1 VTVASFLYVLLMG
14 YGFVFFTSE
23 GIAISSRSFLAY
35 VLLLFWLG
43 FFVPIEAGTVFLS
56 VWIVYV
62 LCFVAAWKW
71 RESFHKA
78 FRELISNP
86 FHGVFNNF
94 LLILPLVSSMLL
106 MAVTGMIELQASV
119 GIPTG
124 EPEFGNLPLQGIFL
138 ELAYAP
144 VVEELGFRFIPIG
157 LYAALYLLLA
167 GRNTATKGGLLI
179 TAVLYPDGAKKAVGL
194 PNVTEHGI
202 WRGISVGEWVM
213 IIVTSALYGYAHVM
227 SGIGW
232 QVGKITSVFVQ
243 GFIFAVA
250 YIAYG
255 FEAPIL
261 LHWYFNYYLFFFD
274 PEVVSKFFPM
284 VDPILSVVQVL
295 IVLFGIFGWLAFAFM
310 WLRKLLSRRMTAK
323 QAVPLDPTTLTS

>member
-1 VTVASFLYVLLMG
+1 
-14 YGFVFFTSE
+14 
-23 GIAISSRSFLAY
+23 
-35 VLLLFWLG
+35 
-43 FFVPIEAGTVFLS
+43 
-56 VWIVYV
+56 
-62 LCFVAAWKW
+62 
-71 RESFHKA
+71 
-78 FRELISNP
+78 
-86 FHGVFNNF
+86 
-94 LLILPLVSSMLL
+94 
-106 MAVTGMIELQASV
+106 
-119 GIPTG
+119 
-124 EPEFGNLPLQGIFL
+124 
-138 ELAYAP
+138 
-144 VVEELGFRFIPIG
+144 
-157 LYAALYLLLA
+157 
-167 GRNTATKGGLLI
+167 
-179 TAVLYPDGAKKAVGL
+179 VLYPDGAKKAVGL

>member
-1 VTVASFLYVLLMG
+1 LKAPILSPFKGLVLALFVVATIVTVASFLYVLLMG

-167 GRNTATKGGLLI
+167 GTQQLKEDFSSPQCFIRMAQRRLL
-179 TAVLYPDGAKKAVGL
+179 ACQ
-194 PNVTEHGI
+194 
-202 WRGISVGEWVM
+202 M
-213 IIVTSALYGYAHVM
+213 
-227 SGIGW
+227 
-232 QVGKITSVFVQ
+232 
-243 GFIFAVA
+243 
-250 YIAYG
+250 
-255 FEAPIL
+255 
-261 LHWYFNYYLFFFD
+261 
-274 PEVVSKFFPM
+274 
-284 VDPILSVVQVL
+284 
-295 IVLFGIFGWLAFAFM
+295 
-310 WLRKLLSRRMTAK
+310 
-323 QAVPLDPTTLTS
+323 